1 MKKPRQGKRSGPT
14 IIDVARE
21 AQVGVMTVSR
31 VINNY
36 KTVRPTTYAKVM
48 KAIAK
53 VGYRPNDAAR
63 MLKGMKARTIGLII
77 PDLSDFF
84 SSCFHAVQSVAIRH
98 DYQTLVVATGRS
110 ASVEDQQLQS
120 IGSHRIA
127 GLILVSSGGD
137 VRQLQ
142 ALRPRSAAKPRINST
157 PTARLSGTS
166 PLPSWKGSRANAP
179 SRSAR
184 GRRCTG
190 A

>member
-1 MKKPRQGKRSGPT
+1 MKDRAGKVKKARQGKRSKGPT
-14 IIDVARE
+14 IVDVARE
-21 AQVGVMTVSR
+21 AHVGVMTVSR

-36 KTVRPTTYAKVM
+36 KTVRPATYAKVM

-63 MLKGMKARTIGLII
+63 ILKGMRSRTIGFII

-84 SSCFHAVQSVAIRH
+84 SSCFHSVQSIAIRH

-127 GLILVSSGGD
+127 GLILVSSG
-137 VRQLQ
+137 
-142 ALRPRSAAKPRINST
+142 
-157 PTARLSGTS
+157 
-166 PLPSWKGSRANAP
+166 
-179 SRSAR
+179 
-184 GRRCTG
+184 
-190 A
+190 